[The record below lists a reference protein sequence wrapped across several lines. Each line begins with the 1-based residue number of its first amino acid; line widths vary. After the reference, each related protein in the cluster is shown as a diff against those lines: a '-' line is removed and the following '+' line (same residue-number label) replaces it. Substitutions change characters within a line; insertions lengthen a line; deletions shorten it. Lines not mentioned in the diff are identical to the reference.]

1 MRNFSFKESLFLLLS
16 LAFFNSE
23 AQNIEWQKTV
33 GGNPEGVCK
42 PGIDQDKSVPSF
54 PEGTS
59 VVLSNSTPEKVIL
72 PRFE

>member
-1 MRNFSFKESLFLLLS
+1 MKKLTLLIFLFIIFFKLS
-16 LAFFNSE
+16 
-23 AQNIEWQKTV
+23 AQNIEWEKKV
-33 GGNPEGVCK
+33 GGNPEGVSK